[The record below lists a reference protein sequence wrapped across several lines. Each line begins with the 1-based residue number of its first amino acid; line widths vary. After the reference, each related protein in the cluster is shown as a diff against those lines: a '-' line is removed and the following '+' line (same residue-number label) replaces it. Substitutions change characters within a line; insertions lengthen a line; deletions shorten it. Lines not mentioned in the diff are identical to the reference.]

1 MRKMEQK
8 YWALIVDG
16 KVAEITE
23 VDPTGRYHP
32 DLQWIACEGSVAVG
46 DFYDEGQFQKPEADP
61 EETMHR
67 LIALVQLHMDNR
79 ARQSIYDDLKTAVSY
94 ADEPAV
100 PKYQAEGEAFRA
112 WRSLVWDAF
121 YSAMAEVEQGL
132 RPAPSEDQLIDLLPE
147 LVLPT

>member
-1 MRKMEQK
+1 
-8 YWALIVDG
+8 
-16 KVAEITE
+16 
-23 VDPTGRYHP
+23 
-32 DLQWIACEGSVAVG
+32 
-46 DFYDEGQFQKPEADP
+46 QKPEADP